1 MTTQTVPKGFVRAY
15 LRASTTEQ
23 DATRALDTINAFAIE
38 RGLLICNYYI
48 ENESG
53 SKLERPELFRL
64 LKDCQ
69 QNDILLVEDVDRLSR
84 LTGEDWNTLKKMI
97 RQKDIRVVAV
107 NVPTTWLASGHH
119 DFDSRMFGAI
129 NDMLLDMLAAVARR
143 DYEQRR
149 ERQKQ
154 GIARA
159 KREGKYTGRK
169 VNQSRYDAITRLIAS
184 GSSWSQVQKVL
195 GCSRATISSAVKQ
208 IKLRKPQPA
217 APTEHRIAA
226 ILWVPVANGSK
237 FTRGKKKVK
246 EEISWLVEVDF
257 DGKTL
262 DDNEYRVFLT
272 YTDEADLKEQIDD
285 LFHEIN
291 VIADLRNCVVDDM
304 TLTNE
309 KTGKG
314 WNEYDGGWYEN

>member
-1 MTTQTVPKGFVRAY
+1 M
-15 LRASTTEQ
+15 RASTTEQ
-23 DATRALDTINAFAIE
+23 DATRALDTINTFAIE
-38 RGLLICNYYI
+38 RGLSICNYYI

-84 LTGEDWNTLKKMI
+84 LVGEDWNTLKKMI

-107 NVPTTWLASGHH
+107 NVPTTWLASGHG
-119 DFDSRMFGAI
+119 DFDSRMFSAI

-149 ERQKQ
+149 ERQQQ
-154 GIARA
+154 GISRA
-159 KREGKYTGRK
+159 KREGKYKGRQ
-169 VNQSRYDAITRLIAS
+169 VNQSRYDAINRLITS
-184 GSSWSQVQKVL
+184 GSSWSQVQKLL
-195 GCSRATISSAVKQ
+195 GCSRATISNAVKQ
-208 IKLRKPQPA
+208 RNPPPVPEPEKRL
-217 APTEHRIAA
+217 AA

-246 EEISWLVEVDF
+246 EEIAWLVEADF
-257 DGKTL
+257 EGEAL
-262 DDNEYRVFLT
+262 DNNEYRLFLT
-272 YTDEADLKEQIDD
+272 YENDEDLKEQIDD
-285 LFHEIN
+285 LLREIN
-291 VIADLRNCVVDDM
+291 MFADIRNCVVDDM

-309 KTGKG
+309 KTGKS
-314 WNEYDGGWYEN
+314 WNEYDGGWHL